1 MVAAWSNASRMGDA
15 AADEPG
21 WQALRRLF
29 PLLERAR
36 YVAACSQAPLCTRVE
51 AAVDR
56 FMDSW
61 RLQGNPWETEWIPS
75 VARTAEKFARLVGA
89 PPGSVGVNASVS
101 AALGAVLSALDFRH
115 RPQVIVSAL
124 DFPTLPD
131 ILLAYRQKGSIE
143 LVVLPERGGEIPLES
158 YESAVDER
166 TALVCISSASYAT
179 GAQLPIQAVAELCRA
194 RGALCL
200 IDAFQTVGAL
210 AVDIGQLRPDF
221 LITGT
226 LKYLLGCMGVGL
238 IYVAPEVAERLEP
251 RNIGW
256 MAAANPF
263 GTTFDRLEYAPG
275 AARFQGGTFSIPGC
289 YAAEA
294 ALDLLLEIGAPAV
307 EQRVLRLSRR
317 FADGLA
323 DLCVRPAGP
332 TGVGK
337 LGPMVAVPVHGD
349 AHEWQE
355 RLRREESVITAARG
369 SSLRFAFHF
378 YNNDDDV
385 DACLEVV
392 RRRLRASG

>member
-1 MVAAWSNASRMGDA
+1 MHGTEDDESR
-15 AADEPG
+15 

-29 PLLERAR
+29 PILERAR
-36 YVAACSQAPLCTRVE
+36 YVAACSQGPLCTRVE
-51 AAVDR
+51 AAMDR
-56 FMDSW
+56 FMESW
-61 RLQGNPWETEWIPS
+61 RFRGNPWETEWIPS

-101 AALGAVLSALDFRH
+101 AALGAILSALEFRQ
-115 RPQVIVSAL
+115 RPRVVVSAL

-131 ILLAYRQKGSIE
+131 ILLAYRQKGGIE
-143 LVVLPERGGEIPLES
+143 LVVLPERGGEIPLEL

-166 TALVCISSASYAT
+166 TALVCMSSASYAT
-179 GAQLPIQAVAELCRA
+179 GAQLPVRAVAELCRV

-210 AVDIGQLRPDF
+210 AVDVGQLRPDF

-263 GTTFDRLEYAPG
+263 GTVFERLEYAPG

-294 ALDLLLEIGAPAV
+294 ALDLLLEIGAPAI
-307 EQRVLRLSRR
+307 EERVLRLSRR
-317 FADGLA
+317 FADGLSA
-323 DLCVRPAGP
+323 LCVRPAGP
-332 TGVGK
+332 TQVGK
-337 LGPMVAVPVHGD
+337 LGPMVAVPVQGD

-355 RLRREESVITAARG
+355 RLRVEESVITAARG

-378 YNNDDDV
+378 YNDDDDV

-392 RRRLRASG
+392 QRRLRAAG

>member
-1 MVAAWSNASRMGDA
+1 MVVRMRDMA
-15 AADEPG
+15 PDEPR

-29 PLLERAR
+29 PIFDRAR
-36 YVAACSQAPLCTRVE
+36 YVAACSQGPLCTRVE
-51 AAVDR
+51 DAVAR
-56 FMDSW
+56 FMESW
-61 RLQGNPWETEWIPS
+61 RLEGNPWETQWIPTVS
-75 VARTAEKFARLVGA
+75 RTADKFARLVGA

-101 AALGAVLSALDFRH
+101 AAMGAVLSAVDFRH

-131 ILLAYRQKGSIE
+131 ILLAYRRKGSIE
-143 LVVLPERGGEIPLES
+143 LVVLPQQAGEIPVEL
-158 YESAVDER
+158 YERAVDER

-179 GAQLPIQAVAELCRA
+179 GAQLPIRAVAELCRA

-200 IDAFQTVGAL
+200 IDGFQTVGAL
-210 AVDIGQLRPDF
+210 AVDVGQLRPDF

-263 GTTFDRLEYAPG
+263 GTRFDHLEYAPG

-294 ALDLLLEIGAPAV
+294 ALDLLLEIGAPAI
-307 EQRVLRLSRR
+307 EDRVLRLSRR
-317 FADGLA
+317 FADGLS
-323 DLCVRPAGP
+323 DLRVQPAGP
-332 TGVGK
+332 TEVGK

-349 AHEWQE
+349 THEWQE
-355 RLRREESVITAARG
+355 RLRHEESVITAARG
-369 SSLRFAFHF
+369 PSLRFAFHF
-378 YNNDDDV
+378 YNDDDDI
-385 DACLEVV
+385 DACLDVV
-392 RRRLRASG
+392 RRRLLR